1 MLQIL
6 VRPDMIAGHSNGL
19 VMLLAGSAVLVG
31 IHGYWHAKHYWEGL
45 PPILDAFVSMAG
57 FVAVIGGFVWAG
69 RLGLEYGHPHAARV
83 LAVAAALIIF
93 RAIRTWIGKEQVR
106 YRKAAILRPE
116 SKNEL

>member
-1 MLQIL
+1 MLPIL

-19 VMLLAGSAVLVG
+19 VMLLAGSTVLVG

-45 PPILDAFVSMAG
+45 PPILDAFVPMAG
-57 FVAVIGGFVWAG
+57 FVAVIGAFVWAG
-69 RLGLEYGHPHAARV
+69 RLGLEYGHSHAARV

-106 YRKAAILRPE
+106 YRKAGILRPE